1 MLQSSFFQSSDHLI
15 FFITGTI
22 IYPGQVR
29 VKNRHERISI
39 SGYFTAQKN
48 YVKLKL
54 KKMKKLI
61 LIFLAAIAFSC
72 GDGSNRS
79 SESESDIQT
88 EDNYSNDALESD
100 TTQMEMDTTSTPG
113 MDGGQGGLD
122 TTSVESNN
130 P

>member
-1 MLQSSFFQSSDHLI
+1 
-15 FFITGTI
+15 
-22 IYPGQVR
+22 
-29 VKNRHERISI
+29 
-39 SGYFTAQKN
+39 
-48 YVKLKL
+48 
-54 KKMKKLI
+54 MKKVI

-79 SESESDIQT
+79 SESGNTEI

-113 MDGGQGGLD
+113 MDRGQGGVD
-122 TTSVESNN
+122 TTSTENNN